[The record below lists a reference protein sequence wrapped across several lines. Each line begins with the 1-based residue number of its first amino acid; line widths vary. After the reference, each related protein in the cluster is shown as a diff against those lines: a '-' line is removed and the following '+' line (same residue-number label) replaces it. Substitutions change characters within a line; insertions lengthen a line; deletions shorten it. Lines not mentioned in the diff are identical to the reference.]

1 MSDDTERTF
10 IDEVAPEASEEDI
23 DTGDFEPGD
32 GTETDD
38 VPEADEAD
46 EAEEPAQQQRMVP
59 QAALHE
65 TREELRQARERMAK
79 MEGMWEAMQ
88 QQQRQQQPPA
98 GQPAI
103 EIPDYNTDPEG
114 HYQARIAQL
123 EQMVYGLG
131 TSAQQQREQ
140 QAQQEQYQAA
150 LSQYRNEAAAFS
162 REEPEFNNAYRW
174 LIAQFDHSFKSMGM
188 DPEERAHRLQMEE
201 FALVGRARQRGE
213 NPAQALYQIAM
224 NMGYAPQARDPD
236 TGQYVARDAVQTAER
251 GQQQAGRTLS
261 NSRGSA
267 ERPVTMQRMLELAD
281 SDPEAFDK
289 EWAKLAKR
297 GGLG

>member
-1 MSDDTERTF
+1 
-10 IDEVAPEASEEDI
+10 
-23 DTGDFEPGD
+23 
-32 GTETDD
+32 
-38 VPEADEAD
+38 
-46 EAEEPAQQQRMVP
+46 MVP

-88 QQQRQQQPPA
+88 KQQQAAAPGPDK
-98 GQPAI
+98 PAI

-131 TSAQQQREQ
+131 TNAQQQREQ
-140 QAQQEQYQAA
+140 AQQEQEYQAA
-150 LSQYRNEAAAFS
+150 LSQYRNEAAAFA
-162 REEPEFNNAYRW
+162 REQPGFNDAYRW
-174 LIAQFDHSFKSMGM
+174 LIAQFDRSFQSMGM
-188 DPEERAHRLQMEE
+188 DAEERAHRLQMEE
-201 FALVGRARQRGE
+201 FSLVGRARQRGE
-213 NPAQALYQIAM
+213 NPAAALYQVAM
-224 NMGYAPQARDPD
+224 NMGYTPQPRDPD
-236 TGQYVARDAVQTAER
+236 TGQFLAREGEPDPVQTAER